1 MRRIAVTPV
10 RVGGA
15 ALIAIALAMAI
26 SAAVALVDGGG
37 GFGGLFWSAIITASV
52 GAGLFFGSGVSPS
65 ADSALAFASVAW
77 SWLAVSVAGAMPF
90 LLTGVIPW
98 ARFDDALFESVSG
111 FTCTGSTI
119 LSDFASVPQGVLF
132 FRSMIQWFGG
142 MGLIVLAVAILP
154 ALGIGGLE
162 LIASEAPGPTA
173 DRLSLRVRDTARRL
187 WLLYGGVTLLIAVA
201 LFAVGM
207 SIYDAVSHAFTTV
220 ATGGYSPYGDSISH
234 FDSFAVEVVLILGML
249 YCGANFSIHWHAVT
263 GGIGAYRRVSEIR
276 WYLWL
281 IFSAFGLL
289 IWVNAG
295 ELGWLQNIRESLFY
309 AVSLGT
315 STGFGTSDY
324 IAWMP
329 AAQVILLV
337 LMVVGGMSGSTA
349 GGMKVLRLQVV
360 FRYAFRELV
369 RARHPR
375 AVVPIRLGQTSIEE
389 QVAAK
394 VVGFVLLYLGL
405 IVAGGVVLTGLG
417 VDPVTGFSGAISALG
432 NAGPALGDAGPT
444 NNFLVFPRAGRTVL
458 MALMVFG
465 RLEVF
470 PTMLMLV
477 ASTRGIAQV
486 RRRRRI
492 ARAMSNE

>member
-1 MRRIAVTPV
+1 MRRVAVTPV
-10 RVGGA
+10 RVTGA
-15 ALIAIALAMAI
+15 ALIAIASAMSI

-37 GFGGLFWSAIITASV
+37 GSTGLFWSSIITASV
-52 GAGLFFGSGVSPS
+52 GAGLFFGSNVSPS

-77 SWLAVSVAGAMPF
+77 SWVAVSLAGALPF
-90 LLTGVIPW
+90 LLTGVVPW
-98 ARFDDALFESVSG
+98 VRFDDALFESVSG
-111 FTCTGSTI
+111 FTCTGSTL
-119 LSDFASVPQGVLF
+119 LSDFGSVPQGVLF
-132 FRSMIQWFGG
+132 FRSMIQWLGG

-162 LIASEAPGPTA
+162 LITSEAPGPTA
-173 DRLSLRVRDTARRL
+173 DRLSLHVRDTARRL
-187 WLLYGGVTLLIAVA
+187 WLLYGGVTLFIAVT
-201 LFAVGM
+201 LSVVGM
-207 SIYDAVSHAFTTV
+207 SIFDAVSHAFTTV
-220 ATGGYSPYGDSISH
+220 ATGGYSTYGDSIAH
-234 FDSFAVEVVLILGML
+234 FDSFAVEAVLIVGML
-249 YCGANFSIHWHAVT
+249 YCGANFSTHWHAVT

-281 IFSAFGLL
+281 IFSAFVLL

-295 ELGWLQNIRESLFY
+295 ELGWLKNIRESLFY

-375 AVVPIRLGQTSIEE
+375 AVVPIRLGQTTIEE
-389 QVAAK
+389 DVAAK

-458 MALMVFG
+458 MALMFFG

>member
-1 MRRIAVTPV
+1 MRRVAVTPV
-10 RVGGA
+10 RVAGA
-15 ALIAIALAMAI
+15 ALIAVALAMAF
-26 SAAVALVDGGG
+26 SAIVALVDGGG
-37 GFGGLFWSAIITASV
+37 GSEGLFWSSIITVSV
-52 GAGLFFGSGVSPS
+52 GAGLFFGSNVSPS

-77 SWLAVSVAGAMPF
+77 SWVAVSLAGALPF

-98 ARFDDALFESVSG
+98 IRFDDALFESVSG

-119 LSDFASVPQGVLF
+119 LSNFDSIPRGVLF

-154 ALGIGGLE
+154 ALGIGGLD

-187 WLLYGGVTLLIAVA
+187 WLLYGGVTLLIAAA
-201 LFAVGM
+201 LLVVGM
-207 SIYDAVSHAFTTV
+207 SIFDAVTHAFTTV
-220 ATGGYSPYGDSISH
+220 ATGGYSPYGESIAH
-234 FDSFAVEVVLILGML
+234 FDSFAVETVLIVGML
-249 YCGANFSIHWHAVT
+249 YCGANFSTHWHAVT
-263 GGIGAYRRVSEIR
+263 GGLGAYRRVSEIR

-281 IFSAFGLL
+281 ILSAFGLL
-289 IWVNAG
+289 VWVNTG
-295 ELGWLQNIRESLFY
+295 ELEWLQNLRESLFY

-315 STGFGTSDY
+315 STGFGTSNY
-324 IAWMP
+324 VAWMP
-329 AAQVILLV
+329 AAQVVLLV

-369 RARHPR
+369 RARHPK
-375 AVVPIRLGQTSIEE
+375 AVVPIRLGRTTIEE
-389 QVAAK
+389 QIAAK

-444 NNFLVFPRAGRTVL
+444 NNFLVFPRAGRAAL
-458 MALMVFG
+458 MALMFFG

-486 RRRRRI
+486 RRRRRLT
-492 ARAMSNE
+492 RSNFG

>member
-1 MRRIAVTPV
+1 
-10 RVGGA
+10 
-15 ALIAIALAMAI
+15 MAI

-52 GAGLFFGSGVSPS
+52 GGGLFFGSDVSPS

-77 SWLAVSVAGAMPF
+77 SWIAVSLAGAMPF

-119 LSDFASVPQGVLF
+119 LSDFGSIPQGLLF

-201 LFAVGM
+201 LSAVGM
-207 SIYDAVSHAFTTV
+207 SIYDAVSHAFTAV
-220 ATGGYSPYGDSISH
+220 ATGGYSPYGDSIAH
-234 FDSFAVEVVLILGML
+234 FDSFAIEAILILGML

-263 GGIGAYRRVSEIR
+263 EGIGAYRRVSEIR

-289 IWVNAG
+289 VWANTG

-329 AAQVILLV
+329 AAQVVLLV
-337 LMVVGGMSGSTA
+337 LMVIGGMSGSTA

-375 AVVPIRLGQTSIEE
+375 VVVPIRLGQTTIEE
-389 QVAAK
+389 QVATK

-405 IVAGGVVLTGLG
+405 IVAGGVALTGLG

-477 ASTRGIAQV
+477 AATRGVAQV

-492 ARAMSNE
+492 GRAASKE